1 MSAVIEAPQIIA
13 IFGANG
19 NISSNVLSHIDKSMT
34 AHEHVDKYI
43 SNFKI
48 RIVTRNP
55 ELLLS
60 MGYNFA
66 HEVVRGSIDDVH
78 LLGEL
83 LKDVS
88 RAFFCLPQEFSSADM
103 VRVSNLFAD
112 GAKAA
117 GVQVIVR
124 ISSYGI
130 DSSSATTCSQGTL
143 GGAHIAGEQYM
154 KKNGLILTSIR
165 PTSFFS
171 NFLKYDAP
179 SIRAVGSFY
188 SPLGDSAAVNWISCD
203 DISAVVA
210 CALLNTSLDG
220 KVLDVTGS
228 EKNTLSAEA
237 MRQLIQ
243 LKTGKMVSYIE
254 LPLPDSPE
262 MNGLWTFLR
271 AGGFCHHTKTFEEVT
286 GRQPTEFSAFLSTIL
301 DKL

>member
-1 MSAVIEAPQIIA
+1 MSALVEAPIIIA
-13 IFGANG
+13 VFGANG
-19 NISSNVLSHIDKSMT
+19 NISSNVLSHIERT
-34 AHEHVDKYI
+34 VGNEHVGTCI
-43 SNFKI
+43 SNFKV
-48 RIVTRNP
+48 RIITRNP
-55 ELLLS
+55 ELLPTT
-60 MGYNFA
+60 GYKFI

-78 LLGEL
+78 LLGEN
-83 LKDVS
+83 LKGVS
-88 RAFFCLPQEFSSADM
+88 RVFFCLPQEFSSADM
-103 VRVSNLFAD
+103 IRVSNQFAD
-112 GAKAA
+112 SAEAA
-117 GVQVIVR
+117 GVQVVVR

-154 KKNGLILTSIR
+154 KEKGLILTSIR
-165 PTSFFS
+165 PTSFFT

-179 SIRAVGSFY
+179 SIRTVGSFY

-220 KVLDVTGS
+220 RVLDITGS
-228 EKNTLSAEA
+228 EKNTLTAEA

-254 LPLPDSPE
+254 LPLPDSTE

-271 AGGFCHHTKTFEEVT
+271 AGGFCHNTNTFEEVT
-286 GRQPTEFSAFLSTIL
+286 GRPPTEFSEFLGTIL
-301 DKL
+301 DKV